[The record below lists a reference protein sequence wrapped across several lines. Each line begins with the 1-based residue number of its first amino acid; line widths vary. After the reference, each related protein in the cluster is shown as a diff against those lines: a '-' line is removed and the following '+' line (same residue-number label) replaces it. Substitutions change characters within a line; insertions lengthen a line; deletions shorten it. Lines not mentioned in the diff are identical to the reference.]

1 MELFSRGVRP
11 IVVSV
16 LVVVALLGYLAGHR
30 RASRASNSSG
40 SAVKERSRLI
50 STADVLLEVPE
61 RWLRVPAAPAIPGL
75 QLEGA
80 LTLAPGSGAN
90 AGLVAGRFAAG
101 EASPLPAAF
110 LRLLH
115 VVPHTDVLSFLGG
128 QAYEYRGF
136 TVPGYGRT
144 LRLYVVPTTGT
155 GTGTTLLACYAAKG
169 FEARLAQCQ
178 QIVAKFTLVGQAQYD
193 LNPDSQYAARLG
205 ALVRSLDAKRLTLR
219 RQMGTSR
226 TPAGVGALATA
237 LGAALAASAASLSAL
252 EPPIAAGAA
261 QSSLARALLGARQAY
276 DALAAAASA
285 EILAR
290 YDLARGRIERAD
302 AAIDTALE
310 SFALLGYSRT

>member
-16 LVVVALLGYLAGHR
+16 LVVVAVLGYLAGHR
-30 RASRASNSSG
+30 RAPGASSG
-40 SAVKERSRLI
+40 TASAANERSRLI

-61 RWLRVPAAPAIPGL
+61 RWIRAPAAPAIPGL
-75 QLEGA
+75 QLEGE
-80 LTLAPGSGAN
+80 LTLAPGNLAT
-90 AGLVAGRFAAG
+90 AGLIAGRLAAG

-110 LRLLH
+110 LRSLH

-128 QAYEYRGF
+128 QAYEYSGF
-136 TVPGYGRT
+136 TVPGYDGT

-155 GTGTTLLACYAAKG
+155 GTGPTLLACYAEKG

-193 LNPDSQYAARLG
+193 LNPDSRYAARLG
-205 ALVRSLDAKRLTLR
+205 GLVRSLDAKRLALR

-226 TPAGVGALATA
+226 KPAAVGALAKA
-237 LGAALAASAASLSAL
+237 LAAALAASAASLSVL
-252 EPPIAAGAA
+252 EPPIAAAAA

-290 YDLARGRIERAD
+290 YDLARGRVERAD